1 MISRVRILAG
11 FAATLAAG
19 LALAAGADR
28 NLSVA
33 GPDLGN
39 AQRVALIIGNSTYPG
54 VAALRNPAN
63 DATDI
68 ADKLKKLNFQVTL
81 KTNVPLREM
90 LRTLTD
96 FGDKVQQGS
105 EVVFFY
111 AGHGMQVR
119 GRNYL
124 IPVDAEIRTENAV
137 SSEAVDVD
145 QLLDK
150 LSAARLSMVILDA
163 CRNNPFER
171 RFRGGGQGLAS
182 INAPTGTLIAYA
194 TAPGKV
200 ASDGDGRN
208 GLYTQ
213 ELLTAMDV
221 PGIKVEDVFK
231 RVRANVVKKSGEAQT
246 PWESSSLTGDFYFSG
261 QATAASTAGSSDAA
275 EMSYWDSIR
284 NSTNRNDLLAYLKR
298 YPDGKFADLAKGK
311 LFTVIEAEFSDVG
324 GLKQGA
330 PVTSAGVPIGHVDQV
345 MRDPSGRSIGVRLNI
360 DLGYRFP
367 KDTLAKVQTYNELT
381 YVALVPGQSEV
392 NLASG
397 DRLNAT
403 EDPFAP
409 SHPSYKAVQDTL
421 SDWKRAA
428 AANRL
433 PLELPLMNV
442 LLDQSGR
449 TSIEDAIRNLRA
461 EERSARAWLNSSA
474 VVRALEIRRKSG
486 SEPDSKLTARFSN
499 VGHLR
504 DGAPVIDL
512 QSGEMIGRVST
523 VKLDNETFE
532 AVVDLYVS
540 LDRSALRADTAA
552 LILTSPIDKRPFVG
566 LRNGT
571 EPARLKSGDL
581 VKMTMAAADD
591 LSRPIEGWL
600 ESRRNGPGPTRP

>member
-1 MISRVRILAG
+1 MFFQIRILVG
-11 FAATLAAG
+11 FAAVLAAG
-19 LALAAGADR
+19 LGLAASADR
-28 NLSVA
+28 NLSVS
-33 GPDLGN
+33 GSGSEN
-39 AQRVALIIGNSTYPG
+39 VQRVALVIGNSTYPG
-54 VAALRNPAN
+54 VAALRNAAN

-81 KTNVPLREM
+81 RTNLQLREM

-96 FGDKVQQGS
+96 FGDRVQQGS
-105 EVVFFY
+105 EVLFFY

-124 IPVDAEIRTENAV
+124 IPIDAEIRTESAV

-213 ELLTAMDV
+213 ELLEAMDV

-231 RVRANVVKKSGEAQT
+231 RVRANVVRKSGEAQT
-246 PWESSSLTGDFYFSG
+246 PWESSSLTGDFYFFGQPTDASG
-261 QATAASTAGSSDAA
+261 ANSTDAA
-275 EMSYWDSIR
+275 EVSYWESIR
-284 NSTNRNDLLAYLKR
+284 NSTNKNEFLAYLKR
-298 YPDGKFADLAKGK
+298 YPDGKFADLARGK
-311 LFTVIEAEFSDVG
+311 LFTVIEAEFGDVG
-324 GLKQGA
+324 GLKKGA
-330 PVTSAGVPIGHVDQV
+330 PVTSAGVQIGHVDQV
-345 MRDPSGRSIGVRLNI
+345 KGDPSGRSIGVRLNI

-367 KDTLAKVQTYNELT
+367 KDTLAKVQTYNDLT
-381 YVALVPGQSEV
+381 YIALVPGQSEV

-421 SDWKRAA
+421 SHWSRVAT
-428 AANRL
+428 ANRL
-433 PLELPLMNV
+433 PLELPLINV
-442 LLDQSGR
+442 LLDQSAR
-449 TSIEDAIRNLRA
+449 TSLEDAIKNLRA
-461 EERSARAWLNSSA
+461 EERSTRAWLNSSA
-474 VVRALEIRRKSG
+474 VIRALEIRRQNG
-486 SEPDSKLTARFSN
+486 SEPNSMLTARFSN

-504 DGAPVIDL
+504 HGAPVIDL
-512 QSGEMIGRVST
+512 QSGAMIGRVST
-523 VKLDNETFE
+523 VKFDNDSYE

-540 LDRSALRADTAA
+540 LDRSTLRTDTAA
-552 LILTSPIDKRPFVG
+552 LILTSPNDKRLFIG

-571 EPARLKSGDL
+571 ASARLKSGDSI
-581 VKMTMAAADD
+581 KMTTAAADD
-591 LSRPIEGWL
+591 LSQQIEGWI
-600 ESRRNGPGPTRP
+600 ETRRNGLGRTRP